1 MSMNQMQSQSAS
13 RDIPVEIDR
22 WNWGAF
28 LLTWIWGL
36 GNNTFI
42 ALLMFVPF
50 VNVVMWFLL
59 GAKGSVWAWRNGR
72 WDDVAHFKRVQRKWA
87 LWGFGIWGA
96 GVLVMFATIGGVF
109 YWLSGS
115 DAYKLAV
122 TYVQANDTATEALGK
137 PITAGFPSGSI
148 NTSPTSGTAARTFSV
163 SGPKA
168 AGQVAATAYKDLGG
182 WKLDGVQLRVD
193 GREGVIDLL
202 KPPRADLGRYR
213 VLAAAP

>member
-96 GVLVMFATIGGVF
+96 GVLVIVDSVTELLATPEELEPMLHGHSWVVISRRF
-109 YWLSGS
+109 YVVGNCS
-115 DAYKLAV
+115 
-122 TYVQANDTATEALGK
+122 
-137 PITAGFPSGSI
+137 
-148 NTSPTSGTAARTFSV
+148 
-163 SGPKA
+163 
-168 AGQVAATAYKDLGG
+168 
-182 WKLDGVQLRVD
+182 
-193 GREGVIDLL
+193 
-202 KPPRADLGRYR
+202 
-213 VLAAAP
+213 